1 MTSLQTQ
8 ESLASTLPTNLPAT
22 FMKEITADFASERE
36 LGRSVFGIVYKVNDQ
51 ALTFKHQILQYKT
64 LVLMIHGGG

>member
-36 LGRSVFGIVYKVNDQ
+36 LGRSVFGIVYKVND
-51 ALTFKHQILQYKT
+51 Y
-64 LVLMIHGGG
+64 